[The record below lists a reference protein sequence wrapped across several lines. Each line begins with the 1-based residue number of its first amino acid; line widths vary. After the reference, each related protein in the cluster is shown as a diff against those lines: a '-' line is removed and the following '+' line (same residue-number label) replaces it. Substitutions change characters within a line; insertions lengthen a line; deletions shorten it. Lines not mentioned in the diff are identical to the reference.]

1 MDIAKI
7 LLPYAPRAQFEQT
20 TRAAFALAARFG
32 ASIDALLAHPSPL
45 ESLVNLGEAPTQPLV
60 DSLVEC
66 ARGAISVQHQRASEV
81 LRTVA
86 AGTNIP
92 YSFTQVEGEIG
103 PTVAHWARGCD
114 MTILPVLDRETSE
127 QSQEVHDAA
136 LFRSGRPVVL
146 VPSVSS
152 GTEIGR
158 TVIIAWKDGI
168 EAARAV
174 LGALPLLSKAD
185 TVKIVIVSDLE
196 DARQSAERLERYL
209 EAHKIEASVIVES
222 RAAASAAEILLT
234 LAEQQT
240 APLLVMGAYSHRRW
254 REWAFGGVTDHMV
267 HNATVPVLLT
277 H

>member
-7 LLPYAPRAQFEQT
+7 LLPYAPRAHFEQT
-20 TRAAFALAARFG
+20 SQAAFALATRLG

-66 ARGAISVQHQRASEV
+66 AREAISVQHQRASEV
-81 LRTVA
+81 LRSVA
-86 AGTNIP
+86 EGTNVP

-114 MTILPVLDRETSE
+114 MTILPVLDRASSE

-146 VPSVSS
+146 VPSGSS
-152 GTEIGR
+152 DPEIGR

-185 TVKIVIVSDLE
+185 AVKIVIVSDLE
-196 DARQSAERLERYL
+196 NARQSAERLERYL
-209 EAHKIEASVIVES
+209 EAHEIEASVAVEP

-234 LAEQQT
+234 VAERQT

-267 HNATVPVLLT
+267 HHATVPVLLA